1 MDMGTRHPSG
11 PGPDLE
17 AGGKRRGHGCR
28 LFPGVELLSVESR
41 TGSPTEAGTQVEA
54 LDEASW
60 GVDTS
65 PREKLPDIYILDKL
79 V

>member
-1 MDMGTRHPSG
+1 MWG
-11 PGPDLE
+11 PDIPPVRGPDLE
-17 AGGKRRGHGCR
+17 TGDRTKRGMDAGCSLGM
-28 LFPGVELLSVESR
+28 ELLHVERRS
-41 TGSPTEAGTQVEA
+41 GSPTEAGAPVEA

-65 PREKLPDIYILDKL
+65 PREKLHDIYILDKL

>member
-1 MDMGTRHPSG
+1 MGTRHPAG
-11 PGPDLE
+11 LGPDLE
-17 AGGKRRGHGCR
+17 AGDRAKRAMGAGCS
-28 LFPGVELLSVESR
+28 LGVELRSVERR
-41 TGSPTEAGTQVEA
+41 TGSPTEAGAEVEA

-60 GVDTS
+60 GVNTS

>member
-1 MDMGTRHPSG
+1 MW
-11 PGPDLE
+11 GPDIPPARALTLRRVT
-17 AGGKRRGHGCR
+17 GRRGGMGAGCF
-28 LFPGVELLSVESR
+28 LGVELLSVER
-41 TGSPTEAGTQVEA
+41 RMGSPTEAGAQVEA

-60 GVDTS
+60 GVNTS